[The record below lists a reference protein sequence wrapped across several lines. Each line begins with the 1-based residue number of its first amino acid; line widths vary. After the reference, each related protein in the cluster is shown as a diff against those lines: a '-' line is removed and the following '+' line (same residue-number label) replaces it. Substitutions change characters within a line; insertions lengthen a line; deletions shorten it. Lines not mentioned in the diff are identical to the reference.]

1 MYVRELWRYP
11 VKSLRGEQLDTTEL
25 LPGGIPGDRAV
36 HVQAANGRILTART
50 HPRLLGLGGSLG
62 EDGEPRVNG
71 EAWDSA
77 ASQQEIAAAA
87 GDDAALRRSHG
98 QGFDILPLSVL
109 SDGAIAALGVD
120 HRRLRPNVVIGGVEG
135 LAERGWPGRQ
145 MLIGEAL
152 VQLVKL
158 RERCV
163 MPTYDPDT
171 LEQDLGVLRRILRDF
186 NGVLSLDAFV
196 LRGGRVRVGDPVRL
210 LDSA

>member
-11 VKSLRGEQLDTTEL
+11 VKSLRGEQLDTVEL
-25 LPGGIPGDRAV
+25 LPGGIPGDRAI
-36 HVQAANGRILTART
+36 HVQAANGRIVTART
-50 HPRLLGLGGSLG
+50 HPRLLGLNGNLG
-62 EDGEPRVNG
+62 EDGEPTVNG
-71 EAWDSA
+71 ETWDSP
-77 ASQQEIAAAA
+77 ASQKAIAAVA
-87 GDDAALRRSHG
+87 GAGASLRRSHG
-98 QGFDILPLSVL
+98 QSFDVLPLSIL

-145 MLIGEAL
+145 MLIGETI

-171 LEQDLGVLRRILRDF
+171 LEQELGVLRRIVRDF

-196 LRGGRVRVGDPVRL
+196 LRGGRVRVGDSVRL
-210 LDSA
+210 LDAA

>member
-11 VKSLRGEQLDTTEL
+11 VKSLRGEQLDTAEL
-25 LPGGIPGDRAV
+25 LPGGIPGDRAI
-36 HVQAANGRILTART
+36 HVQAANGRIVTART
-50 HPRLLGLGGSLG
+50 HPRLLGLNGNLG
-62 EDGEPRVNG
+62 EDGEPTVNG
-71 EAWDSA
+71 EAWDA
-77 ASQQEIAAAA
+77 PASQQAIAAVA
-87 GDDAALRRSHG
+87 GAGAALRRSHG
-98 QGFDILPLSVL
+98 QSFDVLPLSIL

-145 MLIGEAL
+145 MLIGETI

-171 LEQDLGVLRRILRDF
+171 LEQELGVLRRIVRDF

-196 LRGGRVRVGDPVRL
+196 LRGGRVRVGDSVRL

>member
-1 MYVRELWRYP
+1 M
-11 VKSLRGEQLDTTEL
+11 
-25 LPGGIPGDRAV
+25 
-36 HVQAANGRILTART
+36 
-50 HPRLLGLGGSLG
+50 
-62 EDGEPRVNG
+62 NG
-71 EAWDSA
+71 ETWDSP
-77 ASQQEIAAAA
+77 ASQKAIAAVA
-87 GDDAALRRSHG
+87 GAGASLRRSHG
-98 QGFDILPLSVL
+98 QSFDVLPLSIL

-145 MLIGEAL
+145 MLIGETI

-171 LEQDLGVLRRILRDF
+171 LEQELGVLRRIVRDF

-196 LRGGRVRVGDPVRL
+196 LRGGRVRVGDSVRL
-210 LDSA
+210 LDAA